1 MHVPL
6 ISAGHADI
14 SGTGTPARSYSAE
27 GTKGRQQTAVADS
40 RQCTVRTSTVTADSR
55 QQTAKTR
62 RLFAT

>member
-14 SGTGTPARSYSAE
+14 ISVSVPPHVVTVPFE
-27 GTKGRQQTAVADS
+27 GTKGRQQTADS
-40 RQCTVRTSTVTADSR
+40 RQCTVRTSTVTAASR